1 MPELPEVETIA
12 RKLDG
17 SISGKR
23 ITGVR
28 LSGKALRRPIA
39 TDFALRLQGRTV
51 CTIHRRGK
59 YLVVELAPKSF
70 WLIHLGMSG
79 RLRYNRHPSE
89 HPGHT
94 HAVIEFDD
102 GGELQYCDPRRFG
115 LLVVHEVSRLE
126 TLPEL
131 QRLGSDPLDPQFDA
145 RKLWPQLSRS
155 RRELKSFLLDQSKIA
170 GVGNIYACEAL
181 FRARLHPARRCNT
194 LSLREAAALTR
205 ATRQVLQAAIDH
217 RGTSF
222 SDFRDSDGELGEH
235 QDFLRV
241 FQREGEPC
249 RRCRATI
256 RRLRQANR
264 STYFC
269 PRCQSERTGSQRK
282 ER

>member
-12 RKLDG
+12 RKLGG

-23 ITGVR
+23 ITGVT

-39 TDFALRLQGRTV
+39 GDFALRLQNRIV
-51 CTIHRRGK
+51 WAIHRRGK
-59 YLVVELAPKSF
+59 YLVVELRPKSF

-79 RLRYNRHPSE
+79 RLRYTRLPADRLS
-89 HPGHT
+89 HT
-94 HAVIEFDD
+94 HAVIQFDD
-102 GGELQYCDPRRFG
+102 GSELQYCDPRRFG
-115 LLVVHEVSRLE
+115 LLDVYEVAGLE
-126 TLPEL
+126 SLPEL
-131 QRLGSDPLDPQFDA
+131 QRLGMDPLHPKFDA
-145 RKLWPQLSRS
+145 RKLWPELSRS
-155 RRELKSFLLDQSKIA
+155 RRELKSFLLDQSRIA

-181 FRARLHPARRCNT
+181 FRARLHPARRCS
-194 LSLREAAALTR
+194 SLTRREAAALAR

-222 SDFRDSDGELGEH
+222 SDFRDSDGEPGEH

-269 PRCQSERTGSQRK
+269 PRCQSART
-282 ER
+282 